1 MNIFLVKVAA
11 RYVRLTATLWAIAVF
26 CDLIISKLYGPE
38 TPRTLTSIIC
48 VLFSTML
55 ASGLMNQSRWVDLW
69 RRNSRN
75 VRHFWAVIGF
85 VLLLNLLANVG
96 AYFLTTRF
104 LGRTDELFSAMS
116 NTEIF
121 VILLVVYTFSLATV
135 FDPRML
141 LERQKMRPA
150 RQLFGMMGVFIWLFI
165 FFPLFVYSRLL
176 GYTFLEIS
184 LLSWFFLKNGFLKFS
199 VGRALR
205 TRMLLASLAVL
216 LVLTTTVYQIEVRK
230 PKRAFGLL
238 GFLGPK
244 QEWLFKNLETIER
257 PSEWVHWVK
266 NSNNLSTEELIA
278 SLAKLQEICPAQP
291 SDSPAI
297 IQCLEARTDYSST
310 MIPNERTGGETT
322 EDQIHQL
329 LASPLEYS
337 KLTGL
342 ILARGLS
349 GFSSDLKRKIENI
362 GNTPGN
368 LSPVAQVTLETHSST
383 SRDRVR
389 IIIRDSFAK

>member
-1 MNIFLVKVAA
+1 MNTFVVKIAA
-11 RYVRLTATLWAIAVF
+11 RYVRLTVTLWAIAVF
-26 CDLIISKLYGPE
+26 CDLIVSKLYGSD
-38 TPRTLTSIIC
+38 TPRILTSVIC
-48 VLFSTML
+48 VLFSTLL

-69 RRNSRN
+69 RRKSRN
-75 VRHFWAVIGF
+75 VRNFWAVIAF

-116 NTEIF
+116 AVE
-121 VILLVVYTFSLATV
+121 VLVVLILVYTFSLISV

-176 GYTFLEIS
+176 GYSFLEVS
-184 LLSWFFLKNGFLKFS
+184 LLCWFFLKNGFLKFS
-199 VGRALR
+199 VRRVVR
-205 TRMLLASLAVL
+205 TRMLLVSLAVL
-216 LVLTTTVYQIEVRK
+216 LLLTTTVYQIEVRK
-230 PKRAFGLL
+230 PDHAFGLL
-238 GFLGPK
+238 GFLVPK
-244 QEWLFKNLETIER
+244 KEWLFTNLETIDR
-257 PSEWVHWVK
+257 PSEWVNWVK
-266 NSNNLSTEELIA
+266 HSKNLSTEELIA

-291 SDSPAI
+291 SDSPSI
-297 IQCLEARTDYSST
+297 IQCLEARADYSNS

-337 KLTGL
+337 QLTGL
-342 ILARGLS
+342 MLARGLS
-349 GFSSDLKRKIENI
+349 GFSSELKRKIENI

-368 LSPVAQVTLETHSST
+368 LSPVAQVTMETHSAT
-383 SRDRVR
+383 SRNRVR